1 MKNWQKSRNY
11 RRVKDEHGDVVGH
24 IITVDGQDVEVTEE
38 VFLAY
43 SQADRR
49 ERYIMEEG
57 PDGQILSLDQ
67 SIEDSVPLEET
78 VPSTEDLYIE
88 KHNEQTLLL
97 ALLSLNNADREL
109 VFSLFF
115 DDISVREYARQTG
128 VSDMAVRKRRDK
140 ILKKLKK
147 FFE

>member
-11 RRVKDEHGDVVGH
+11 RRVKDEHGDVVGY

-57 PDGQILSLDQ
+57 PDGQALSLDQ
-67 SIEDSVPLEET
+67 LSEDGAPLEGT
-78 VPSTEDLYIE
+78 IPSAEDLYAE
-88 KHNEQTLLL
+88 KYNEQALLR
-97 ALLSLNNADREL
+97 ALLSPNNTDREL
-109 VFSLFF
+109 IFSLFF
-115 DDISVREYARQTG
+115 NGVSVREYARRTG
-128 VSDMAVRKRRDK
+128 MSHTGIRKRREV
-140 ILKKLKK
+140 ILQNLKK